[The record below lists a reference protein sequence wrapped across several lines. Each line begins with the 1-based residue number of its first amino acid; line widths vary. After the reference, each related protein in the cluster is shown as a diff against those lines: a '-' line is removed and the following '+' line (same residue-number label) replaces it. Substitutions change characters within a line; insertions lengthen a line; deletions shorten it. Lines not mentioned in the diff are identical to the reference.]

1 MKTVNWKY
9 YCIKCAFGTNNKY
22 DFSRHKESQKHQK
35 CPTTKKFVCDICN
48 KSYKYKSGLSKHRK
62 KHESETIINIAP
74 GENEKETVEK
84 EIKKETKK
92 QPTIVEKDP
101 NDSAYKKLEEK
112 VFDLMNMCNDMK
124 DVVVKTNN
132 TVNKTL
138 DDLVPKVGNTY
149 NKMSINVYLNT
160 HCKDAMNLTEFL
172 DTIKLSIAD
181 LHFAT
186 EQGYTKGIS
195 NIFVRQLE
203 GLKPT
208 ERPIH
213 CCDDKKLQFYVK
225 DRDTW
230 EEDNDKKKIDKSIST
245 IKMKHVKIIKE
256 WEKQNP
262 NYLQNDKLLEQWYKM
277 VQELMRENSS
287 NAEIK
292 SRELI
297 LKEIS
302 DKINFEPINK
312 LTDN

>member
-1 MKTVNWKY
+1 MKSQNWKY
-9 YCIKCAFGTNNKY
+9 YCIKCSFGTNNKY
-22 DFSRHKESQKHQK
+22 DFSRHEESQKHK
-35 CPTTKKFVCDICN
+35 KYPIMKKFVCDICN
-48 KSYKYKSGLSKHRK
+48 KTYKYKSGLSKHKK
-62 KHESETIINIAP
+62 KHEAESMKYDTANDEYNIKIDKKKGKRKKRSQNKKDENETI
-74 GENEKETVEK
+74 
-84 EIKKETKK
+84 
-92 QPTIVEKDP
+92 
-101 NDSAYKKLEEK
+101 KKLEEK
-112 VFDLMNMCNDMK
+112 VFDLMTMCNDMK
-124 DVVVKTNN
+124 DVVIKTND

-172 DTIKLSIAD
+172 ENINISIDD
-181 LHFAT
+181 LNFAT

-230 EEDNDKKKIDKSIST
+230 KEDNDKKKIDKSIST

-262 NYLQNDKLLEQWYKM
+262 NYLQNDHLLAQWYKM
-277 VQELMRENSS
+277 VQELMRENST
-287 NAEIK
+287 NAEIR

-302 DKINFEPINK
+302 DKINFEHVNK
-312 LTDN
+312 LTDQ

>member
-1 MKTVNWKY
+1 MKYDTANDEHN
-9 YCIKCAFGTNNKY
+9 IKIDKKKEKRKKRSNNKK
-22 DFSRHKESQKHQK
+22 DE
-35 CPTTKKFVCDICN
+35 N
-48 KSYKYKSGLSKHRK
+48 
-62 KHESETIINIAP
+62 ETIKN
-74 GENEKETVEK
+74 
-84 EIKKETKK
+84 
-92 QPTIVEKDP
+92 
-101 NDSAYKKLEEK
+101 LEEK
-112 VFDLMNMCNDMK
+112 VFDLMTMCNDMK
-124 DVVVKTNN
+124 DVVVKTND

-172 DTIKLSIAD
+172 ENINISIDD
-181 LHFAT
+181 LNFAT

-230 EEDNDKKKIDKSIST
+230 KEDNDKKKIDKSIST

-262 NYLQNDKLLEQWYKM
+262 NYLQNDHLLAQWYKM
-277 VQELMRENSS
+277 VQELMRENST
-287 NAEIK
+287 NAEIR

-302 DKINFEPINK
+302 DKINFEPVNK
-312 LTDN
+312 LTDQ